1 MDTTRFIRNFTLFKE
16 ALQKQNFNN
25 KDLNTT
31 SMQAAL
37 QSEQLALNE
46 EAQDL
51 QSEQVRA
58 KMQIDFLSM
67 QANLQ
72 NAKAETL
79 NKLIQCQAMLKSLKD
94 NAMINRA
101 NALVSLLQVQANAAN
116 GITPS
121 NFEAAFKI
129 ITQIG
134 SEYNQI
140 TLHNFNNGMNV
151 SVSTQQEKEQ
161 TNKLATI
168 LNNLSKE
175 LEKLNE
181 QSEVDSIQVF
191 SDKLEILKDMPTRLW
206 GFSTLSNAE
215 EGFYNEQDEQIA
227 SGSVCLF
234 KSDKVGKHIITF
246 KARNSKKSLSKN
258 ITISVIANKLKERT
272 NQ

>member
-1 MDTTRFIRNFTLFKE
+1 MDMARFIRNFVLFKE

-46 EAQDL
+46 EAQGL

-58 KMQIDFLSM
+58 KMQIDFLGM

-116 GITPS
+116 GITTN

-129 ITQIG
+129 IAQIG

-140 TLHNFNNGMNV
+140 TLNSGSV
-151 SVSTQQEKEQ
+151 SVNEKEQ
-161 TNKLATI
+161 TNELKTI

-181 QSEVDSIQVF
+181 QSEVNSIQVF
-191 SDKLEILKDMPTRLW
+191 SDKLEVLKDAPIRLW
-206 GFSTLSNAE
+206 GFSTLSNAQ
-215 EGFYNEQDEQIA
+215 EGFYNEQSEQIA

-234 KSDKVGKHIITF
+234 RSDKVGKHTITF
-246 KARNSKKSLSKN
+246 KAIKDNITLSKN
-258 ITISVIANKLKERT
+258 ITISVVANKLKERI
-272 NQ
+272 N

>member
-1 MDTTRFIRNFTLFKE
+1 MDTTRFIRNFILFKE

-46 EAQDL
+46 EAQGL

-58 KMQIDFLSM
+58 KMQIDFLGM

-116 GITPS
+116 GITAG

-129 ITQIG
+129 IAQIG
-134 SEYNQI
+134 SEYNQV
-140 TLHNFNNGMNV
+140 TLNYWGA
-151 SVSTQQEKEQ
+151 SVQEKEQ
-161 TNKLATI
+161 TNELKTI

-175 LEKLNE
+175 LEKLND
-181 QSEVDSIQVF
+181 QSEVNSIQVF
-191 SDKLEILKDMPTRLW
+191 SDKLEVLKDAPARLW

-215 EGFYNEQDEQIA
+215 EGFYNEASEQIA

-234 KSDKVGKHIITF
+234 RSDKVGKHTITF
-246 KARNSKKSLSKN
+246 KVIKNSITLSKN
-258 ITISVIANKLKERT
+258 ITISVIANKLKERI
-272 NQ
+272 N

>member
-1 MDTTRFIRNFTLFKE
+1 MDTTRFIRNFILFKD

-25 KDLNTT
+25 KDLNIT

-37 QSEQLALNE
+37 QSEQLALSE
-46 EAQDL
+46 ESQGL

-58 KMQIDFLSM
+58 KMQIDFLGM

-116 GITPS
+116 GITFH
-121 NFEAAFKI
+121 NFETAFKI
-129 ITQIG
+129 IAEIG
-134 SEYNQI
+134 SEYEEI
-140 TLHNFNNGMNV
+140 DLNGNRRTNV
-151 SVSTQQEKEQ
+151 KAKEQ
-161 TNKLATI
+161 TNELKTI

-181 QSEVDSIQVF
+181 QSEVNSIQVF
-191 SDKLEILKDMPTRLW
+191 SDKLEVLKDAPTRLW

-215 EGFYNEQDEQIA
+215 EGFYNEANEQIA

-234 KSDKVGKHIITF
+234 RSDKVGKHTITF
-246 KARNSKKSLSKN
+246 KANNTKTSLAKN

-272 NQ
+272 S

>member
-1 MDTTRFIRNFTLFKE
+1 MDTTRFINNFLLFKE

-25 KDLNTT
+25 KELNTT

-46 EAQDL
+46 EAQGL

-116 GITPS
+116 GIIAS

-129 ITQIG
+129 IAQIG

-140 TLHNFNNGMNV
+140 TLNNGRV
-151 SVSTQQEKEQ
+151 SVLEKEQ
-161 TNKLATI
+161 TNELKTI

-181 QSEVDSIQVF
+181 QSEVNSIQVF
-191 SDKLEILKDMPTRLW
+191 SDKLEVLKDAPVRLW
-206 GFSTLSNAE
+206 GFSTLSNAN
-215 EGFYNEQDEQIA
+215 EGFYNENNQLLA

-234 KSDKVGKHIITF
+234 RSDKVGKHTITF
-246 KARNSKKSLSKN
+246 KANNTKTSLAKN

-272 NQ
+272 N

>member
-46 EAQDL
+46 EAQGL
-51 QSEQVRA
+51 QNEQVMA
-58 KMQIDFLSM
+58 KMQIDFLGM

-116 GITPS
+116 GITAS
-121 NFEAAFKI
+121 NFEVAFKI
-129 ITQIG
+129 ISQIG
-134 SEYNQI
+134 SDYSDEVP
-140 TLHNFNNGMNV
+140 LNNWKMAV
-151 SVSTQQEKEQ
+151 KDKEQ
-161 TNKLATI
+161 TNELKII

-181 QSEVDSIQVF
+181 QSEVNSIQVF
-191 SDKLEILKDMPTRLW
+191 SDKLEVLKDAPTRLW
-206 GFSTLSNAE
+206 GFSTLSNAQ
-215 EGFYNEQDEQIA
+215 EGFYNEKNEQIA

-234 KSDKVGKHIITF
+234 RSDEVKKHIITF
-246 KARNSKKSLSKN
+246 RASNDKINLAKN
-258 ITISVIANKLKERT
+258 ITISVIANKLKERIS
-272 NQ
+272 

>member
-1 MDTTRFIRNFTLFKE
+1 MDTARFIRNFVLFKE

-46 EAQDL
+46 EAQGL

-58 KMQIDFLSM
+58 KMQMDFLGM

-116 GITPS
+116 GITS
-121 NFEAAFKI
+121 ANFEAAFKI
-129 ITQIG
+129 IAQIG
-134 SEYNQI
+134 SEYSSIDLDNRSRLVQKKEEKGQTDELK
-140 TLHNFNNGMNV
+140 TLLG
-151 SVSTQQEKEQ
+151 
-161 TNKLATI
+161 
-168 LNNLSKE
+168 NLSKE

-181 QSEVDSIQVF
+181 QSEVNSIQVF
-191 SDKLEILKDMPTRLW
+191 SDKLEVLKDAPVRLW
-206 GFSTLSNAE
+206 GFSTLSNAT
-215 EGFYNEQDEQIA
+215 EGFYSDQNEQIA

-234 KSDKVGKHIITF
+234 RSDKVGKHTITF
-246 KARNSKKSLSKN
+246 KADNTKTILSKN
-258 ITISVIANKLKERT
+258 ITISVIANKLKERM
-272 NQ
+272 N

>member
-1 MDTTRFIRNFTLFKE
+1 MDTARFIRNFVLFKE

-25 KDLNTT
+25 KDLNTV

-46 EAQDL
+46 EAQGL

-58 KMQIDFLSM
+58 KMQIDFLGM

-94 NAMINRA
+94 NARINRA
-101 NALVSLLQVQANAAN
+101 NAFVSLLQVQANAAN
-116 GITPS
+116 AITFH
-121 NFEAAFKI
+121 NFETAFKI
-129 ITQIG
+129 IAQIG
-134 SEYNQI
+134 SEYDQINSIREGIDVKEKNQS
-140 TLHNFNNGMNV
+140 NEF
-151 SVSTQQEKEQ
+151 K
-161 TNKLATI
+161 TI

-181 QSEVDSIQVF
+181 QSEVNSIQLF
-191 SDKLEILKDMPTRLW
+191 SDKLEVLKDAPVRLW

-215 EGFYNEQDEQIA
+215 EGFYNGNNEIIA

-234 KSDKVGKHIITF
+234 RSDKVGKHTITF
-246 KARNSKKSLSKN
+246 KASNTKTSLSKN

-272 NQ
+272 N

>member
-1 MDTTRFIRNFTLFKE
+1 MDTTRFIRNFILFKD

-25 KDLNTT
+25 KELNTT

-37 QSEQLALNE
+37 QSEQLALSE
-46 EAQDL
+46 ESQYL

-58 KMQIDFLSM
+58 KMQIDFLGM

-101 NALVSLLQVQANAAN
+101 NAFVSLLQVQANAAN
-116 GITPS
+116 GITAS

-129 ITQIG
+129 ISQIG

-140 TLHNFNNGMNV
+140 TLNNGSM
-151 SVSTQQEKEQ
+151 SVQEKEQ
-161 TNKLATI
+161 TNELKTI

-181 QSEVDSIQVF
+181 QSEVNSIQVF
-191 SDKLEILKDMPTRLW
+191 SDKLEVLKDMPTRLW

-215 EGFYNEQDEQIA
+215 EGFYNEANEQIA

-234 KSDKVGKHIITF
+234 RSDKVGKHTITF
-246 KARNSKKSLSKN
+246 ETRNAKTKLAKK
-258 ITISVIANKLKERT
+258 ITISVIENKLKERT
-272 NQ
+272 S

>member
-1 MDTTRFIRNFTLFKE
+1 MHSYTIY
-16 ALQKQNFNN
+16 
-25 KDLNTT
+25 LNTT

-37 QSEQLALNE
+37 QSEQLALSE
-46 EAQDL
+46 ESQYL

-58 KMQIDFLSM
+58 KMQIDFLGM

-101 NALVSLLQVQANAAN
+101 NALVSLLQVEANAAN
-116 GITPS
+116 GITTG
-121 NFEAAFKI
+121 NFEVAFKI
-129 ITQIG
+129 ISQIG
-134 SEYNQI
+134 SEYSQI
-140 TLHNFNNGMNV
+140 TFNNWGI
-151 SVSTQQEKEQ
+151 SVQEKEQ
-161 TNKLATI
+161 TNELKTI

-181 QSEVDSIQVF
+181 QSEVNSIQVF
-191 SDKLEILKDMPTRLW
+191 SDKLEVLKDAPTRLW

-215 EGFYNEQDEQIA
+215 EGFYNEANEQIA

-234 KSDKVGKHIITF
+234 RSDKVGKHTITF
-246 KARNSKKSLSKN
+246 KAVKSNIILSKN
-258 ITISVIANKLKERT
+258 TTISVIVNKLKERT
-272 NQ
+272 S

>member
-1 MDTTRFIRNFTLFKE
+1 MDTTRFIRNFILFKE
-16 ALQKQNFNN
+16 ALQRQNFNN

-37 QSEQLALNE
+37 QSEQLALSDQ
-46 EAQDL
+46 AQDL

-121 NFEAAFKI
+121 NFEVAFKI
-129 ITQIG
+129 ISQIG

-140 TLHNFNNGMNV
+140 TLNNGSV
-151 SVSTQQEKEQ
+151 SVQEKEQ
-161 TNKLATI
+161 TNELKTI
-168 LNNLSKE
+168 LNNLSEE

-181 QSEVDSIQVF
+181 QSEVNSIQVF
-191 SDKLEILKDMPTRLW
+191 SDKLEVLKDAPTRLW
-206 GFSTLSNAE
+206 GFSTLSNAS
-215 EGFYNEQDEQIA
+215 EGFFDENSKQLA
-227 SGSVCLF
+227 SGSVFLF
-234 KSDKVGKHIITF
+234 RSDKVGKHTITF
-246 KARNSKKSLSKN
+246 KASNTKTILSKK
-258 ITISVIANKLKERT
+258 ITISVITNKLKERT
-272 NQ
+272 N

>member
-1 MDTTRFIRNFTLFKE
+1 MDTIRFIRNFVLFKE

-37 QSEQLALNE
+37 QSEQLALSE
-46 EAQDL
+46 EAQCL

-58 KMQIDFLSM
+58 KMQIDFLGM

-116 GITPS
+116 GITES

-129 ITQIG
+129 ISQIG
-134 SEYNQI
+134 AEYNQI
-140 TLHNFNNGMNV
+140 TLNKGSV
-151 SVSTQQEKEQ
+151 SVQEKEQ
-161 TNKLATI
+161 TNELKTI

-181 QSEVDSIQVF
+181 QSEVNSIQVF
-191 SDKLEILKDMPTRLW
+191 SDKLEVLKDAPTRLW

-215 EGFYNEQDEQIA
+215 EGFYNEANEQIA

-234 KSDKVGKHIITF
+234 RSDNVGKHTITF
-246 KARNSKKSLSKN
+246 EARNTKTRLTKK
-258 ITISVIANKLKERT
+258 ITISVIENKLKERT
-272 NQ
+272 S

>member
-1 MDTTRFIRNFTLFKE
+1 MDTTRFIRNFVLFKE

-37 QSEQLALNE
+37 QSEQLALSE
-46 EAQDL
+46 EAQYL

-58 KMQIDFLSM
+58 KMQIDFLGM

-116 GITPS
+116 GITAS

-129 ITQIG
+129 IAQIG

-140 TLHNFNNGMNV
+140 SLNNGSI
-151 SVSTQQEKEQ
+151 SVQEKEQ
-161 TNKLATI
+161 TNELKTI

-181 QSEVDSIQVF
+181 QSEVNSIQVF
-191 SDKLEILKDMPTRLW
+191 SDKLEVLRDAPARLW

-215 EGFYNEQDEQIA
+215 EGFYNEANEQIA

-234 KSDKVGKHIITF
+234 RSDKVGKHTITF
-246 KARNSKKSLSKN
+246 KALKGGITLSKN
-258 ITISVIANKLKERT
+258 ITISVILNKLKERT
-272 NQ
+272 S

>member
-1 MDTTRFIRNFTLFKE
+1 
-16 ALQKQNFNN
+16 
-25 KDLNTT
+25 
-31 SMQAAL
+31 MQAAL

-46 EAQDL
+46 EAQGL

-58 KMQIDFLSM
+58 KMQMDFLSM

-101 NALVSLLQVQANAAN
+101 NAFVSLLQVQGNAAN
-116 GITPS
+116 GITFH
-121 NFEAAFKI
+121 NFETAFKI
-129 ITQIG
+129 IAQIG
-134 SEYNQI
+134 SEYDQI
-140 TLHNFNNGMNV
+140 NLV
-151 SVSTQQEKEQ
+151 SGRYEVQKKEQ
-161 TNKLATI
+161 TNELKTI

-181 QSEVDSIQVF
+181 QSEVNSIQVF
-191 SDKLEILKDMPTRLW
+191 SDKLEVLKDAPTRLW
-206 GFSTLSNAE
+206 GFSTLSNAN
-215 EGFYNEQDEQIA
+215 EGFYNEQNEQLA

-234 KSDKVGKHIITF
+234 RSDKVGKHTIAF
-246 KARNSKKSLSKN
+246 KASNTKTSLSKN

-272 NQ
+272 N

>member
-1 MDTTRFIRNFTLFKE
+1 MDTTRFIRNFILFKD

-37 QSEQLALNE
+37 QSEQLALSE
-46 EAQDL
+46 ESQYL

-58 KMQIDFLSM
+58 KMQIDFLGM

-116 GITPS
+116 GITAS

-129 ITQIG
+129 ISQIG

-140 TLHNFNNGMNV
+140 TLNNGSV
-151 SVSTQQEKEQ
+151 SVQEKEQ
-161 TNKLATI
+161 TNELKTI

-181 QSEVDSIQVF
+181 QSEVNSIQVF
-191 SDKLEILKDMPTRLW
+191 SDKLEVLKDAPTRLW
-206 GFSTLSNAE
+206 GFSTLSNAK
-215 EGFYNEQDEQIA
+215 EGFYNEANEQIA

-234 KSDKVGKHIITF
+234 RSDRLGKHTITF
-246 KARNSKKSLSKN
+246 KANNTKTELSKN

-272 NQ
+272 S

>member
-1 MDTTRFIRNFTLFKE
+1 MDTTRFIRNFILFKD

-37 QSEQLALNE
+37 QSEQLALSE
-46 EAQDL
+46 ESQYL

-58 KMQIDFLSM
+58 KMQIDFLGM

-101 NALVSLLQVQANAAN
+101 NALVSLLQVEANASS
-116 GITPS
+116 GITAG
-121 NFEAAFKI
+121 NFEVAFKI
-129 ITQIG
+129 ISQIG
-134 SEYNQI
+134 SEYSQI
-140 TLHNFNNGMNV
+140 TFNNWGV
-151 SVSTQQEKEQ
+151 SVQEKEQ
-161 TNKLATI
+161 TNELKTI

-181 QSEVDSIQVF
+181 QSEVNSIQVF
-191 SDKLEILKDMPTRLW
+191 SDKLEVLKDAPARLW

-215 EGFYNEQDEQIA
+215 EGFYNESNEQIA

-234 KSDKVGKHIITF
+234 RSDKVGKHTITF
-246 KARNSKKSLSKN
+246 KAVKGNIILSKN
-258 ITISVIANKLKERT
+258 ITISVIENKLKERT
-272 NQ
+272 R

>member
-1 MDTTRFIRNFTLFKE
+1 MDTTRFIRNFILFKD

-37 QSEQLALNE
+37 QSEQLALSE
-46 EAQDL
+46 ESQYL

-58 KMQIDFLSM
+58 KMQIDFLGM

-116 GITPS
+116 GITAS

-129 ITQIG
+129 ISQIG

-140 TLHNFNNGMNV
+140 TLNNGSV
-151 SVSTQQEKEQ
+151 SVQEKEQ
-161 TNKLATI
+161 TNELKTI

-181 QSEVDSIQVF
+181 QSEVNSIQVF
-191 SDKLEILKDMPTRLW
+191 SDKLEVLKDAPTRLW

-215 EGFYNEQDEQIA
+215 EGFYNEANEQIA

-234 KSDKVGKHIITF
+234 RSDKVGKHTITF
-246 KARNSKKSLSKN
+246 KADNAKTRLAKS
-258 ITISVIANKLKERT
+258 ITISVVANKLKERI
-272 NQ
+272 N

>member
-1 MDTTRFIRNFTLFKE
+1 MDTTRFIRNFILFKD

-37 QSEQLALNE
+37 QSEQLALSE
-46 EAQDL
+46 ESQYL
-51 QSEQVRA
+51 HSEQVRA

-101 NALVSLLQVQANAAN
+101 NALVSLLQVDANSAN
-116 GITPS
+116 GVTAS
-121 NFEAAFKI
+121 NFEVAFRI
-129 ITQIG
+129 ISQIG
-134 SEYNQI
+134 SEYSKI
-140 TLHNFNNGMNV
+140 TFNNWGV
-151 SVSTQQEKEQ
+151 SMQEKEQ
-161 TNKLATI
+161 TNELKTI
-168 LNNLSKE
+168 LNNLGKE

-181 QSEVDSIQVF
+181 QSEVNSIQVF
-191 SDKLEILKDMPTRLW
+191 SDKLEVLKDAPTRLW
-206 GFSTLSNAE
+206 GFSSLSNAE
-215 EGFYNEQDEQIA
+215 EGFYNEANEPIA

-234 KSDKVGKHIITF
+234 RSDQVGKHTITF
-246 KARNSKKSLSKN
+246 KAIKNDITLSKS
-258 ITISVIANKLKERT
+258 ITISVVANKLKERT
-272 NQ
+272 S

>member
-1 MDTTRFIRNFTLFKE
+1 MDTTRFIRNFVLFKE

-46 EAQDL
+46 EAQGL

-58 KMQIDFLSM
+58 KMQIDFLGM

-116 GITPS
+116 GITLS

-129 ITQIG
+129 ISQIG

-140 TLHNFNNGMNV
+140 TLNNGSV
-151 SVSTQQEKEQ
+151 SVQEKEQ
-161 TNKLATI
+161 TNEFKTI

-175 LEKLNE
+175 LEKLND
-181 QSEVDSIQVF
+181 QSEVNSIQVF
-191 SDKLEILKDMPTRLW
+191 SDKLEVLKDAPIKLW
-206 GFSTLSNAE
+206 GFSTLSNAN
-215 EGFYNEQDEQIA
+215 EGFYNEQNEQIA

-234 KSDKVGKHIITF
+234 RSDKVGKHTITF
-246 KARNSKKSLSKN
+246 KATNIKTSLAKN
-258 ITISVIANKLKERT
+258 ITISVIANKLKERI
-272 NQ
+272 N

>member
-1 MDTTRFIRNFTLFKE
+1 
-16 ALQKQNFNN
+16 
-25 KDLNTT
+25 
-31 SMQAAL
+31 MQAAL

-46 EAQDL
+46 EAQGL

-58 KMQIDFLSM
+58 KMQIDFLGM

-116 GITPS
+116 GITAS

-129 ITQIG
+129 IAQIG

-140 TLHNFNNGMNV
+140 TTLSNGSV
-151 SVSTQQEKEQ
+151 SVQEKEQ
-161 TNKLATI
+161 TNELKTI

-181 QSEVDSIQVF
+181 QSEINSIQVF
-191 SDKLEILKDMPTRLW
+191 SDKLEVLKDAPVRLW
-206 GFSTLSNAE
+206 GFSTLSNAN
-215 EGFYNEQDEQIA
+215 EGFYNEQNEQLA

-234 KSDKVGKHIITF
+234 RSDKVGKHTITF
-246 KARNSKKSLSKN
+246 KASNTKTSLSKN

-272 NQ
+272 N

>member
-1 MDTTRFIRNFTLFKE
+1 MDTTRFIRNFILFKD

-37 QSEQLALNE
+37 QSEQLALSE
-46 EAQDL
+46 EAQGL

-58 KMQIDFLSM
+58 KMQIDFLGM

-116 GITPS
+116 GITAS

-129 ITQIG
+129 IAQIG

-140 TLHNFNNGMNV
+140 TLNNGSV
-151 SVSTQQEKEQ
+151 SVQEKEQ
-161 TNKLATI
+161 TNELKTI

-181 QSEVDSIQVF
+181 QSEVNSIQVF
-191 SDKLEILKDMPTRLW
+191 SDKLEVLKDAPVKLW
-206 GFSTLSNAE
+206 GFSTLSNAN
-215 EGFYNEQDEQIA
+215 EGFYNEQDEKIA

-234 KSDKVGKHIITF
+234 RSDKVGKHTITF
-246 KARNSKKSLSKN
+246 KAIKGNITLSTN
-258 ITISVIANKLKERT
+258 ITISVVVNKLKERI
-272 NQ
+272 N

>member
-1 MDTTRFIRNFTLFKE
+1 MDTTRFIRNFILFKE

-58 KMQIDFLSM
+58 KMQIDFLGM

-116 GITPS
+116 GITAS

-129 ITQIG
+129 ISQIG

-140 TLHNFNNGMNV
+140 TLNNGSV
-151 SVSTQQEKEQ
+151 SVQEKEQ
-161 TNKLATI
+161 TNELKTL
-168 LNNLSKE
+168 LNELIKE
-175 LEKLNE
+175 LEKLNK
-181 QSEVDSIQVF
+181 QSEVNSIQVF
-191 SDKLEILKDMPTRLW
+191 SDKLEVLKDAPTRLW
-206 GFSTLSNAE
+206 GFSTLSNAK
-215 EGFYNEQDEQIA
+215 EGFYNEANEEIA

-234 KSDKVGKHIITF
+234 RSDKVGKHTITF
-246 KARNSKKSLSKN
+246 KASNNNTSLIKN
-258 ITISVIANKLKERT
+258 ITISVVANKLKERT
-272 NQ
+272 N